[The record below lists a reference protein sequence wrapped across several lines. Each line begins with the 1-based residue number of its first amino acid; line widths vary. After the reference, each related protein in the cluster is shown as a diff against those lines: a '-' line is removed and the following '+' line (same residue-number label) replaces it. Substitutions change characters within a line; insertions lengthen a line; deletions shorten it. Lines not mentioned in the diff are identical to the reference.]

1 MLMPKK
7 SKYRKSHKGGRG
19 GVATQMNRVS
29 FGDYGLKAQES
40 IWLSSRQ
47 LEAGRRVITRYV
59 KKGGRI
65 WIRVFPHKPVTS
77 KSGEV
82 PMGKGKGAVDHHVV
96 VVKPGMMLFEM
107 GGVTEAVAKEA
118 LIAAA
123 HKLPIKCVFVA
134 K

>member
-1 MLMPKK
+1 MPRK
-7 SKYRKSHKGGRG
+7 SKYRKSHKGSRG
-19 GVATQMNRVS
+19 GVATQTNRVS
-29 FGDYGLKAQES
+29 FGDYGLKAVEA
-40 IWLSSRQ
+40 IWLTARQ

-82 PMGKGKGAVDHHVV
+82 PMGKGKGAVDHHVA
-96 VVKPGMMLFEM
+96 VVKPGTMLYEM

-123 HKLPIKCVFVA
+123 HKLPIKCVFVV

>member
-7 SKYRKSHKGGRG
+7 SKYRKSHKGNRG

-29 FGDYGLKAQES
+29 FGDYGLKATES
-40 IWLSSRQ
+40 IWLTARQ

-82 PMGKGKGAVDHHVV
+82 PMGKGKGSVDHHVA

-123 HKLPIKCVFVA
+123 HKLPIKCVFVV